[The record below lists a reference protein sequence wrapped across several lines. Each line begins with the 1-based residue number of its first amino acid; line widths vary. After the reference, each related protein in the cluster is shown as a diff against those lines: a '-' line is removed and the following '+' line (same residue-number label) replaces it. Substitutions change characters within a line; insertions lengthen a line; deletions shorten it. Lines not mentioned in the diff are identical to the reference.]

1 MDDKIKEKARK
12 HEERDLLSQ
21 VEKETK
27 NVKKRKAKEVK
38 EESVK
43 QSKKKQKQK
52 EKDDKKKERKKQK
65 ASVKSSKCGRRFI
78 ISNIKDIPDNCK
90 HLVKQGDVL
99 YVVPGD
105 GCCGPNCAA
114 AFLFSDEVF
123 RPKLR
128 KRMNAFFVKHWYTRY
143 QNISQCSE
151 GHPFKRNVKGGEV
164 QFTDPKKLLKFLK
177 NSPKAAFMWS
187 DSEDLAIIADMF
199 QLKIK
204 VLTTKGL
211 DDMEPTVNYI
221 YPEPSLKQYA
231 ELNVELN
238 EMVLLH
244 ENDSHFNLVISEESD
259 LARFGSLSQRFGQ
272 DPVEED
278 NETYKDVTKE
288 DENKQ
293 NDTEFSNLKQELKKC
308 QESKDYIEKEYFKC
322 EKELRMKTEEVE
334 KVKIEVKDL
343 RKIINLKNKLEENG
357 LDEPKNNENNVN
369 SFDEV
374 SDLHKMKSRGFKRNN
389 PQSEPSKT
397 NDKNKG
403 EESEIKFDCNK
414 CDFIGV
420 NEEQLRIHFRFKH
433 NVQESRKKN

>member
-1 MDDKIKEKARK
+1 MRDIHKNRNDSTSPPPKKDKHVSAGLNESIEMMDTETDIIKDLSFTLEDMEIDSNAENIEEDLSKKMDDKIKEKARK

-27 NVKKRKAKEVK
+27 NVKKRKAKEVNEK
-38 EESVK
+38 SVK

-99 YVVPGD
+99 YVVP
-105 GCCGPNCAA
+105 A

-123 RPKLR
+123 GPKLR

-259 LARFGSLSQRFGQ
+259 LARFGSLSHRFGQ

-288 DENKQ
+288 AENKQ

-308 QESKDYIEKEYFKC
+308 QESKDYIEK
-322 EKELRMKTEEVE
+322 
-334 KVKIEVKDL
+334 
-343 RKIINLKNKLEENG
+343 
-357 LDEPKNNENNVN
+357 
-369 SFDEV
+369 
-374 SDLHKMKSRGFKRNN
+374 
-389 PQSEPSKT
+389 
-397 NDKNKG
+397 
-403 EESEIKFDCNK
+403 
-414 CDFIGV
+414 
-420 NEEQLRIHFRFKH
+420 
-433 NVQESRKKN
+433 